1 MPLDLPAF
9 NTAVNR
15 ARDRIQ
21 HATGAVDIS
30 AEQARL
36 RAMVPPDATEH
47 DHHWTNELIDD
58 LASPPPAPRTWS
70 PTYHEADRI
79 HAAAYPPSGTTEEQ
93 IAMLADARSKIWEL
107 ANHAP
112 VDEQDDIRAMT
123 QDLES
128 LEGFLRKPPFPL
140 TDTPFPATDG

>member
-9 NTAVNR
+9 NMAVNR
-15 ARDRIQ
+15 ARDRI
-21 HATGAVDIS
+21 HNAAGAVDIA
-30 AEQARL
+30 AEQANL
-36 RAMVPPDATEH
+36 RAMVPPDASDH
-47 DHHWTNELIDD
+47 DQRWTSELIDD
-58 LASPPPAPRTWS
+58 LADPPPPPRTWS
-70 PTYHEADRI
+70 ATYHEADRI
-79 HAAAYPPSGTTEEQ
+79 HAAAYPPVGTTEEQ

-128 LEGFLRKPPFPL
+128 LEGLLRKPPFPL
-140 TDTPFPATDG
+140 TDTPFPAADG